1 MNKFYDL
8 YMQNKVKIEDL
19 DDFLEE
25 WNRGSSNEAI
35 NEYLGLTEE
44 QYYKWVD
51 DPRKLENELDLIKNH
66 QLVTV
71 SSCNKQK
78 RRLANKLIK
87 LAKEIL
93 QNN

>member
-8 YMQNKVKIEDL
+8 YMQDRVKIEDL

-25 WNRGSSNEAI
+25 WHRSNSNEEI

-51 DPRKLENELDLIKNH
+51 DPGKLQSELDLIKNH
-66 QLVTV
+66 QL
-71 SSCNKQK
+71 
-78 RRLANKLIK
+78 
-87 LAKEIL
+87 
-93 QNN
+93 

>member
-8 YMQNKVKIEDL
+8 YMQDRVKIEDL

-25 WNRGSSNEAI
+25 WHRSNSNEEI

-44 QYYKWVD
+44 QYYMWCD
-51 DPRKLENELDLIKNH
+51 DPRKLESELDLIKNH
-66 QLVTV
+66 QLATA
-71 SSCNKQK
+71 SSCKKQK

-93 QNN
+93 QND

>member
-8 YMQNKVKIEDL
+8 YMQDKVNIEDL

-25 WNRGSSNEAI
+25 WHRSTSNEEV

-44 QYYKWVD
+44 QYYMWCD
-51 DPRKLENELDLIKNH
+51 DPSKLKNELDLIKNH
-66 QLVTV
+66 QFVTA
-71 SSCNKQK
+71 SSYKKQK

>member
-8 YMQNKVKIEDL
+8 YMQDKVNIEDL

-25 WNRGSSNEAI
+25 WHRSNSHEEI

-51 DPRKLENELDLIKNH
+51 DPKKLESELDLIKNH
-66 QLVTV
+66 QLVTA
-71 SSCNKQK
+71 SSCKK
-78 RRLANKLIK
+78 
-87 LAKEIL
+87 
-93 QNN
+93 

>member
-8 YMQNKVKIEDL
+8 YMQDRVKIEDL

-35 NEYLGLTEE
+35 NEYLGLTKE

-51 DPRKLENELDLIKNH
+51 DPRKLESELDLIKNH
-66 QLVTV
+66 QLATA
-71 SSCNKQK
+71 SSCKKQK

-93 QNN
+93 QND